1 MQRDMSGRQRP
12 LSEDRPGSPKGN
24 KRSVAPAGELEFSET
39 LVTEMVA
46 VVSRI
51 VRDHQPPGMV
61 TSAQTAMMVREVLA
75 SLAEEADK
83 HDTRLR
89 LSSARLA
96 GWLNRVR
103 CGLRQ

>member
-1 MQRDMSGRQRP
+1 MQREMSGRQRP
-12 LSEDRPGSPKGN
+12 LSEDCPGSPKGN
-24 KRSVAPAGELEFSET
+24 KRPVAAGELEFSET

-46 VVSRI
+46 VVIRI
-51 VRDHQPPGMV
+51 VRDHQPPGVV
-61 TSAQTAMMVREVLA
+61 TSAQTVMMVREVLA

-96 GWLNRVR
+96 GWLNQVR